1 MRMAGKRS
9 HRIALTQKAL
19 AVVVVETG
27 RKHLDGDTSPERL
40 LLAAK
45 DDAPAAAADFDGVG
59 EPGGRQFGSYTA

>member
-1 MRMAGKRS
+1 MAGERS

-59 EPGGRQFGSYTA
+59 EPGGRQLSGYSA